1 MFILPVYLCIII
13 LPTLRVVIT
22 IQRNSQLQCNCH
34 TDPTQLSAQKLG
46 LKEVV
51 GNWPRSWKM
60 ANGTMAKPGCKI
72 LCTKSTTFWASGR
85 GSGAVNSN
93 RMTTSATTTT
103 PNNIHC
109 NAMFESLWPLTKP
122 ESVSCQFHTHK
133 KLNNLALW
141 QYNHIHITLQLHEHY
156 THTLQF
162 HKLLQWYNLI
172 CMCLDD
178 VPFSNL
184 QEKCSESAEIDKHR
198 TKLIHFR
205 RQHLS
210 YVTF

>member
-1 MFILPVYLCIII
+1 
-13 LPTLRVVIT
+13 
-22 IQRNSQLQCNCH
+22 
-34 TDPTQLSAQKLG
+34 
-46 LKEVV
+46 
-51 GNWPRSWKM
+51 
-60 ANGTMAKPGCKI
+60 
-72 LCTKSTTFWASGR
+72 
-85 GSGAVNSN
+85 
-93 RMTTSATTTT
+93 
-103 PNNIHC
+103 
-109 NAMFESLWPLTKP
+109 
-122 ESVSCQFHTHK
+122 
-133 KLNNLALW
+133 LALW

>member
-1 MFILPVYLCIII
+1 MH
-13 LPTLRVVIT
+13 LRDYKRLTDLWKRSLSNVVHT
-22 IQRNSQLQCNCH
+22 SWLQVMRCSYFQYTSALSYCQNWELLSQLQCNCH
-34 TDPTQLSAQKLG
+34 TDPMQLSAQKLG

-72 LCTKSTTFWASGR
+72 LRTKSTTFWASGR

-109 NAMFESLWPLTKP
+109 NAMFEFLWPLTKP

-133 KLNNLALW
+133 NWIIWLFGSTTTSISH
-141 QYNHIHITLQLHEHY
+141 YNCMNTTLHTHSNSTNCSNDIT
-156 THTLQF
+156 
-162 HKLLQWYNLI
+162 
-172 CMCLDD
+172 
-178 VPFSNL
+178 
-184 QEKCSESAEIDKHR
+184 
-198 TKLIHFR
+198 
-205 RQHLS
+205 
-210 YVTF
+210 

>member
-1 MFILPVYLCIII
+1 MVACIRETTKGSYRSLKAISLQSGAYILGTSDAMFILPVYLCIVI
-13 LPTLRVVIT
+13 LPTLRVVIP
-22 IQRNSQLQCNCH
+22 IQRNSQLQYNCH
-34 TDPTQLSAQKLG
+34 TDPMQLSAQKLG

-51 GNWPRSWKM
+51 GNSPRSWKL

-72 LCTKSTTFWASGR
+72 LPTKSTTFWASGR

-109 NAMFESLWPLTKP
+109 NAMFEFLWPLTKP

-141 QYNHIHITLQLHEHY
+141 QYNQIHITLQLHEHY
-156 THTLQF
+156 TTLHYTHTPIPQTAPM
-162 HKLLQWYNLI
+162 I
-172 CMCLDD
+172 
-178 VPFSNL
+178 
-184 QEKCSESAEIDKHR
+184 
-198 TKLIHFR
+198 
-205 RQHLS
+205 
-210 YVTF
+210 

>member
-1 MFILPVYLCIII
+1 MVACIWETTKGSYRSLKAISLQCGAYILGTSDAMFILPVYLCIII

-22 IQRNSQLQCNCH
+22 IQRNSQLQCNSH
-34 TDPTQLSAQKLG
+34 TDPMQLSAQKLG

-60 ANGTMAKPGCKI
+60 ANGTTANPGCKI
-72 LCTKSTTFWASGR
+72 VRTKSTTFWASGR

-109 NAMFESLWPLTKP
+109 SAMFEILWPLTKP

-133 KLNNLALW
+133 KLNNLVLW
-141 QYNHIHITLQLHEHY
+141 QYNHIHITLQLHEH
-156 THTLQF
+156 
-162 HKLLQWYNLI
+162 
-172 CMCLDD
+172 
-178 VPFSNL
+178 
-184 QEKCSESAEIDKHR
+184 
-198 TKLIHFR
+198 
-205 RQHLS
+205 
-210 YVTF
+210 